1 MARPTTAHIDIDA
14 LRHNLAVIRAKAPDS
29 KVMAVVKA
37 DGYGHGLE
45 RVAQALNGADAFG
58 VAALSDAQRLRA
70 AGLSQKIV
78 LLSGFDEQTDLAQL
92 RQLSVD
98 TVVHHEFQLQMLMH
112 DKGIP
117 INVWLKMDSG
127 MHRLGFAPEQFV
139 QAYEQLSKM
148 PNINPDIVCMSHFAS
163 SDEMDNPQTLEQLS
177 SFDAHMP
184 QHPALA
190 SLANSAAVMGWPTS
204 HRQWVRAGG
213 ALYGLTVASG
223 KSGKDFG
230 LKPAMTLSTR
240 LISTKRVLKG
250 ERVGYAGTYTC
261 PEDMPIGVAA
271 IGYGDGYP
279 RNIRENTPVLL
290 NGQRVP
296 VIGRVS
302 MDLMALDL
310 RAQPEAKAGDAVVL
324 WGQGLPI
331 EEIAEAAGTIS
342 YELTCSI
349 TRRVRFIEI

>member
-1 MARPTTAHIDIDA
+1 M
-14 LRHNLAVIRAKAPDS
+14 
-29 KVMAVVKA
+29 
-37 DGYGHGLE
+37 
-45 RVAQALNGADAFG
+45 
-58 VAALSDAQRLRA
+58 
-70 AGLSQKIV
+70 
-78 LLSGFDEQTDLAQL
+78 
-92 RQLSVD
+92 
-98 TVVHHEFQLQMLMH
+98 
-112 DKGIP
+112 P

-163 SDEMDNPQTLEQLS
+163 SDELDNPQTLEQLS
-177 SFDAHMP
+177 SFDAHLP
-184 QHPALA
+184 SHPALA
-190 SLANSAAVMGWPTS
+190 SLANSAAVMGWPSS

-223 KSGKDFG
+223 KTGKDFG

-240 LISTKRVLKG
+240 LISTKRVLQG
-250 ERVGYAGTYTC
+250 ERVGYAGTYIC
-261 PEDMPIGVAA
+261 PVDMPIGVAA

-279 RNIRENTPVLL
+279 RNIREDTPVLL

-310 RAQPEAKAGDAVVL
+310 RTQPQAKAGDAVVL

-331 EEIAEAAGTIS
+331 EEIAESAGTIS